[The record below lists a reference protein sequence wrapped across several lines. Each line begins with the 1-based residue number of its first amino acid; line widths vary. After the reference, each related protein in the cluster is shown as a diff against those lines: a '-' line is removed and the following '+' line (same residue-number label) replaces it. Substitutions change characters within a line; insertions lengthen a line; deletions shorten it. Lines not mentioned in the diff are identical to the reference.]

1 MAKNELSFRP
11 TVLVAIP
18 DEQQGEGLI
27 DAAHMEGLIMQKC
40 SGQNLYYCNAIMVR
54 TGKESG
60 DVSEKYYKIQDKV
73 FFKAFSVICQNSQ
86 FCTKETCIQND
97 ATAAE
102 YVLEHTIEESEKYK
116 QLEKIIPVEDTN
128 KKRLG
133 IRYICP
139 QTKLDEI
146 AFPVRLY
153 DRQMGVLIVGQI
165 SDQDNR
171 SQLETCVRQ
180 KMQEAVEQGEDGE
193 GTETAES
200 VLKRIRPIQNK
211 EKLQELIDQII
222 DIVDDIEKGLIEH
235 YEERQNQYIFTKS
248 NELIEKFKSDIEADE
263 EDSSYSAALIYPT
276 TSHKNYYTRVGTCIK
291 TQLNALCDT
300 VGIKNCKMFIPQFE
314 KNLAKDN
321 YDRIEGDNGLIFC
334 FDHWKTDGHKEKFS
348 GNLGKYISGIAPEFD
363 LLLVADTDPYP
374 IALAVAGNDFLAGV
388 SNDEKELLQWTFSEV
403 FKKFAEYSQMA
414 GLEAKSDYFRAY
426 LDSYMSIQRHEL
438 GQSNSGYRM
447 LIDEFKT
454 QRNMFYKE
462 TMELGL
468 GYGTED
474 LVREYLRHSDNFISD
489 SEKYLDTTMIRV
501 LSTKYLIDFSV
512 KKKTYFYPYEA
523 FLFKWNHIYDIKANS
538 QYLRFVF
545 PQVSSVDIAR
555 PQMYGDPLMIEQAAY
570 NLTNNAI
577 KYAIQGTAVSLDC
590 QLNKECNRYEITV
603 ENLGLPL
610 KNKAEKEEIFQFGKR
625 GSNNEKEGNGLGLFL
640 TKQIAK
646 VHGGDVICETKEL
659 SKYNWGLIQLYIKYY
674 ENKNI
679 RQLCKDENLYY
690 SLKKELTEKEGEI
703 SRCIVHSI
711 PDTDFTPMYVH
722 QNILS
727 GTARFKFTFWIPHQ
741 K

>member
-11 TVLVAIP
+11 TVLVATS
-18 DEQQGEGLI
+18 DKQQGESLI
-27 DAAHMEGLIMQKC
+27 DVAHIEGLIMQKC
-40 SGQNLYYCNAIMVR
+40 SGRNIYYCNAFMVC

-60 DVSEKYYKIQDKV
+60 NVSEKYYKIQDKV

-86 FCTKETCIQND
+86 FCTKETCIQNN

-102 YVLEHTIEESEKYK
+102 YVLEHTIEEVEKYK

-139 QTKLDEI
+139 HTKLDEI

-171 SQLETCVRQ
+171 SQLEACVRQ
-180 KMQEAVEQGEDGE
+180 KLPETVEQGKGE
-193 GTETAES
+193 KDTAES
-200 VLKRIRPIQNK
+200 VLEKIEPI
-211 EKLQELIDQII
+211 EDLPGLINQIV
-222 DIVDDIEKGLIEH
+222 DVVDDIEKGLIEH
-235 YEERQNQYIFTKS
+235 YEERQNQYIYTKS
-248 NELIEKFKSDIEADE
+248 NELIEKFKRDIAADE
-263 EDSSYSAALIYPT
+263 EDTSYSAALIYPT

-291 TQLNALCDT
+291 TQLNALCGT
-300 VGIKNCKMFIPQFE
+300 VGIKNCKLFIPQFE
-314 KNLAKDN
+314 KNLANND
-321 YDRIEGDNGLIFC
+321 YDKIEGDNGLIFC
-334 FDHWKTDGHKEKFS
+334 FDSWKANGHKEKFS
-348 GNLGKYISGIAPEFD
+348 GNLEKYIPSIAPEFD
-363 LLLVADTDPYP
+363 LLLVADTATYP
-374 IALAVAGNDFLAGV
+374 IALAVSGNDFLAGI

-403 FKKFAEYSQMA
+403 FKKFAQYSQMA
-414 GLEAKSDYFRAY
+414 GLEAKSDYYRAY

-462 TMELGL
+462 TMELGV
-468 GYGTED
+468 GNRAND

-512 KKKTYFYPYEA
+512 EKKTYFYPYEA
-523 FLFKWNHIYDIKANS
+523 FLFKWNHIYDVTANN

-545 PQVSSVDIAR
+545 PRVRMLDATIPR
-555 PQMYGDPLMIEQAAY
+555 MYGDPLMIEQAAF

-590 QLNKECNRYEITV
+590 QLNKEYNRYEITV
-603 ENLGLPL
+603 ENLGAPL
-610 KNKAEKEEIFQFGKR
+610 KNEAEREEIFQFGKR
-625 GSNNEKEGNGLGLFL
+625 GSNNKKEGNGLGLFL
-640 TKQIAK
+640 TRQIARA
-646 VHGGDVICETKEL
+646 HGGDVICETEKL
-659 SKYNWGLIQLYIKYY
+659 SAYNWALIQLYTKYY

-679 RQLCKDENLYY
+679 RHLCKDEDLYN
-690 SLKKELTEKEGEI
+690 SLKKELTEKEDEI
-703 SRCIVHSI
+703 SRCIAYHI
-711 PDTDFTPMYVH
+711 PDTDFTPMYVQ

-727 GTARFKFTFWIPHQ
+727 GTARFKFIFWVPHQ